1 MMTDDRLDPIL
12 QSLSRLPLTA
22 PGAERDARIRM
33 RCHAALTI
41 RAAKAKAPPPRA
53 RSMLSLAGDLALATV
68 LGAYAVVMLLHAF
81 GLTL

>member
-12 QSLSRLPLTA
+12 LSLSRLPLTA
-22 PGAERDARIRM
+22 PDVERDARIRM

-41 RAAKAKAPPPRA
+41 RAAKAKAPAPRA

-68 LGAYAVVMLLHAF
+68 LGVYAAVMLLRVLE
-81 GLTL
+81 LTL